1 MNGIYSC
8 IIAVSMYSKIPM
20 PTVEWTEERMRHVM
34 CFFPFVGMV
43 QGMVLG
49 LWFYLGLDLFG
60 LDPLTVAL
68 AAAAVPL
75 LVTGGIHMDGF
86 MDTMDAIHSYGGRE
100 KNWKS

>member
-1 MNGIYSC
+1 MDRGTDAPC
-8 IIAVSMYSKIPM
+8 
-20 PTVEWTEERMRHVM
+20 HV
-34 CFFPFVGMV
+34 FFPFVGMV

-60 LDPLTVAL
+60 LAPLTVAL